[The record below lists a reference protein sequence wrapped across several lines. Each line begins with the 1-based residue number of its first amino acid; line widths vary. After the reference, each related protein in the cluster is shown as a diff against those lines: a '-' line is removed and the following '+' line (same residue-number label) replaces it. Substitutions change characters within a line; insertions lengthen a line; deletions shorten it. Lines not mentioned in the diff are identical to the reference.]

1 MLKQKNSCIRR
12 SVKRCYFLFIPL
24 VFLPLLIALSIY
36 AFLRPTPLQL
46 IGGLEFL
53 HYPLD
58 NHYTNDAKWFLYNVP
73 DGLWAFS
80 FESFLFLSF
89 INDQLWLR
97 ATMLMFGLIVM
108 FLLECL
114 QKNILPG
121 TFDTADL
128 FAILLGVTS
137 SIILSAAINFKRERR
152 L

>member
-1 MLKQKNSCIRR
+1 MTSQKNSC
-12 SVKRCYFLFIPL
+12 STVSLKRYYFLFISL

-46 IGGLEFL
+46 IGGIEFL
-53 HYPLD
+53 HYPFA
-58 NHYTNDAKWFLYNVP
+58 NQYANDAKWFLYNLP
-73 DGLWAFS
+73 DALWAFS

-89 INDQLWLR
+89 INNQFWLR
-97 ATMLMFGLIVM
+97 ATMLVFGLIVM
-108 FLLECL
+108 FLLEYL

-137 SIILSAAINFKRERR
+137 SIILSSAFKLKREQP